1 MDVWMDRS
9 LLNLMIIILTVV
21 VFFIVAVCWQVLIE
35 LARYGEKPVGE
46 LEAIRLANRLG
57 ARTYVES
64 SALTQRNLKEVFDEA
79 IVAAM
84 SNNDELRRLT
94 STGRGS
100 TRSQRLLN
108 SLHNWRVSQTS
119 GSTDGGGGGGLLHKL
134 HRSSTRRSDKSSTK
148 MVNTSSSSSSSSNS
162 NTSTIQ
168 ARKHPP
174 TLPAS
179 PPMATSTPKSGRPRR
194 SFWKRL
200 CCCCSCC
207 C

>member
-1 MDVWMDRS
+1 M
-9 LLNLMIIILTVV
+9 
-21 VFFIVAVCWQVLIE
+21 LIE

-119 GSTDGGGGGGLLHKL
+119 GSTDGGGGGGGLLHKL

-162 NTSTIQ
+162 STIQ

-179 PPMATSTPKSGRPRR
+179 PPMTPTPTPKSGRPRR